1 MSGRVN
7 EQTRSAEATRQ
18 VPSPPGDPCA
28 SQRGGD
34 FDKRGTRQSHVC
46 KALCAPRRRPR
57 GGAPGAGVCVPVAG
71 LTPVRSEAFRTSRV
85 GVTSCQDREQPPPGA
100 TCRSAAPLPPSPSS
114 VARRRGAWPVQVC
127 GDRPLSPVR
136 AGSQFRGGV
145 GAQSGRT
152 LFSRPRRARE
162 SGRGASALRS
172 LLSLDEHPFSR
183 ARSLSLFSS
192 FASSPAHLNSPRVLT
207 YKRTALREEGVE
219 PDVGSRVGERVA
231 AHVSPERARPVTRG
245 PLRLDSGMPL
255 SSYLC
260 TWRY

>member
-1 MSGRVN
+1 MAEPRL
-7 EQTRSAEATRQ
+7 QSAVRAPPSATRW
-18 VPSPPGDPCA
+18 
-28 SQRGGD
+28 
-34 FDKRGTRQSHVC
+34 
-46 KALCAPRRRPR
+46 RPR
-57 GGAPGAGVCVPVAG
+57 GRRLRARGRPYPRSLGGLQDQPRGGHFLPGP
-71 LTPVRSEAFRTSRV
+71 RTA
-85 GVTSCQDREQPPPGA
+85 PPPGA

>member
-1 MSGRVN
+1 MHPSEVGTLTSAAHGRA
-7 EQTRSAEATRQ
+7 TSAKRCARPAVSHAVAPQ
-18 VPSPPGDPCA
+18 GPASACPWRALPPFA
-28 SQRGGD
+28 
-34 FDKRGTRQSHVC
+34 
-46 KALCAPRRRPR
+46 RRPS
-57 GGAPGAGVCVPVAG
+57 GPAAWGSLPA
-71 LTPVRSEAFRTSRV
+71 RTENSP
-85 GVTSCQDREQPPPGA
+85 PPPGA

-183 ARSLSLFSS
+183 SLF
-192 FASSPAHLNSPRVLT
+192 FHHSPVHL
-207 YKRTALREEGVE
+207 RTSTPL
-219 PDVGSRVGERVA
+219 
-231 AHVSPERARPVTRG
+231 VS
-245 PLRLDSGMPL
+245 
-255 SSYLC
+255 
-260 TWRY
+260 

>member
-1 MSGRVN
+1 MTSAAHGRA
-7 EQTRSAEATRQ
+7 TSAKRCARPAVGHAVAPQ
-18 VPSPPGDPCA
+18 GPASACPWRALPPFA
-28 SQRGGD
+28 
-34 FDKRGTRQSHVC
+34 
-46 KALCAPRRRPR
+46 RRPS
-57 GGAPGAGVCVPVAG
+57 GPAAWGSLPA
-71 LTPVRSEAFRTSRV
+71 RTENS
-85 GVTSCQDREQPPPGA
+85 PPPGA

>member
-1 MSGRVN
+1 MERVGESGARSVSGRVN

-46 KALCAPRRRPR
+46 KALCAPRRQPR

-85 GVTSCQDREQPPPGA
+85 GVTSCQDREQPPPG
-100 TCRSAAPLPPSPSS
+100 CHVPLGSSPPSVSQL
-114 VARRRGAWPVQVC
+114 RGSAS
-127 GDRPLSPVR
+127 GRLAR
-136 AGSQFRGGV
+136 AGLRGPAAVACNRARSQFRGGV

-183 ARSLSLFSS
+183 SLF
-192 FASSPAHLNSPRVLT
+192 FHHSPVHL
-207 YKRTALREEGVE
+207 RTSTPL
-219 PDVGSRVGERVA
+219 
-231 AHVSPERARPVTRG
+231 VS
-245 PLRLDSGMPL
+245 
-255 SSYLC
+255 
-260 TWRY
+260 